1 MTPETSTIPLRRT
14 PAPGRRDVAAY
25 EAPPGAGAPRTAPG
39 LVPRPRLLRALAA
52 AADLPLVA
60 IAAPAGYGKTTLLAE
75 WCARGGRPFAWLR
88 AAELEA
94 PGAPARLLERHAGAG
109 PVVLAVDD
117 AHGLAPAT
125 VAELVDAACRLPVG
139 ATLALAS
146 RRRLGPAVARLCA
159 HRLALVL
166 GPEELA
172 MTRLEAAL
180 LLSGAGLRLDGATVD
195 LLAARTRGWPGALA
209 IAAQTLTGRPPAE
222 AARAFGGADR
232 MLGGYLRAE
241 LLADLPAHRLAFLRR
256 TSIAAELSPALCDA
270 ILGRGDA
277 ARALEAIAQA
287 DVLLEPSEDA
297 PGGYRLHPLVRE
309 LLQADLRRL
318 EPALAP
324 ELHRR
329 AAGWHARAG
338 EPETALRHALATAD
352 AACAGHALWALA
364 PGEAAAGRA
373 GRVGAWL
380 RPFSPR
386 DLAAHPELAMSA
398 AAFHLAE
405 GRHEEAERWTAAAD
419 AAARREA
426 RGPGRTAALALLRA
440 CAGTGGATAIGADAA
455 RAAALMP
462 PDGPWYGLT
471 LLLQGVARHLEGDR
485 ERARELLARAARPE
499 PGAVAVVV
507 AAAHAQLALL
517 DAEQESWDAA
527 AEHANAAR
535 AALRSLAETPP
546 AAVVPPAEAV
556 PPAVEVAVLSAS
568 AVVAAHGGEAADAR
582 DAAAAASALLG
593 ADGGL
598 PPWLAVQAPLWL
610 ARAELRL
617 SEAAAARALLA
628 RAARL
633 LPAVPDSPVLAQW
646 LHLGWERTDA
656 FAAGVT
662 GELPALT
669 NAELRVLRFLPSH
682 LTFREIGDRL
692 HVSAN
697 TVKTQALSAYRKLDV
712 GSRSEAVARGRAV
725 GLLDG

>member
-1 MTPETSTIPLRRT
+1 MTPEPSTIPLRRT
-14 PAPGRRDVAAY
+14 PAPGRRGVAVH

-117 AHGLAPAT
+117 AQGLAPAA
-125 VAELVDAACRLPVG
+125 VAELADAACRLPAG

-146 RRRLGPAVARLCA
+146 RRRLGPAVARLRA

-180 LLSGAGLRLDGATVD
+180 LLSGAGLQLDGATVD

-209 IAAQTLTGRPPAE
+209 IAAQALTGRPPAE

-256 TSIAAELSPALCDA
+256 TSIAEELSPALCDA

-287 DVLLEPSEDA
+287 DVLLEPSEEA
-297 PGGYRLHPLVRE
+297 PGAYRLHPLVRE
-309 LLQADLRRL
+309 LLHADLRRL

-338 EPETALRHALATAD
+338 EPEAALRHALATGD
-352 AACAGHALWALA
+352 AACAGRALWALA
-364 PGEAAAGRA
+364 PREAAAGRA
-373 GRVGAWL
+373 ARAGAWL
-380 RPFSPR
+380 RPFGAR
-386 DLAAHPELAMSA
+386 ELAAHPELALSA
-398 AAFHLAE
+398 AALHLAE
-405 GRHEEAERWTAAAD
+405 GRREEAERWTAAAD
-419 AAARREA
+419 AAARRQA

-440 CAGTGGATAIGADAA
+440 SAGTGGAAAIGADAA

-462 PDGPWYGLT
+462 PDSQWHGLA

-499 PGAVAVVV
+499 PGAVSVVV

-517 DAEQESWDAA
+517 DAEQDAWDAA
-527 AEHANAAR
+527 AEHAHAAR

-546 AAVVPPAEAV
+546 AAA
-556 PPAVEVAVLSAS
+556 PPAVAIAVLSAS
-568 AVVAAHGGEAADAR
+568 AVVAAHCGEAAEAR
-582 DAAAAASALLG
+582 DAAAAARALLG
-593 ADGGL
+593 ADGEL

-633 LPAVPDSPVLAQW
+633 LPAVPDSPVLAEW